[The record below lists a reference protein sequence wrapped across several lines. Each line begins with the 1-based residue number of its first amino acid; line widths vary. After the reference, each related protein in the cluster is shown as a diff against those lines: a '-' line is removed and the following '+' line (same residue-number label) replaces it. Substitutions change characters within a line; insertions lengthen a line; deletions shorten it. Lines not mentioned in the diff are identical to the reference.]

1 MSKLSERL
9 KELREEK
16 GMSQKEFVTSLDEA
30 TNISVTPQS
39 YGRYEKAT
47 RIPDVEFLWAVCKYY
62 NVSFDYL
69 LGLTNVRSLDPYM
82 AAAGK
87 LTHLSD
93 ISLEMLDK
101 YNENKQFGLIP
112 VLEVLIQNYQLL
124 EHLENYLVSDKEF
137 YTYADS
143 GRPISGLT
151 RGSYYISQFDLCDVF
166 LVKINQELGK
176 IKQEIAN
183 DPMYARRKYRLGP

>member
-1 MSKLSERL
+1 MSGLSERL

-16 GMSQKEFVTSLDEA
+16 GMSQKEFVSSLDEA
-30 TNISVTPQS
+30 TNITVTAQS
-39 YGRYEKAT
+39 YGRYEKGK
-47 RIPDVEFLWAVCKYY
+47 RIPDVVFLGAVCKYY

-93 ISLEMLDK
+93 ISLDMLDK

-124 EHLENYLVSDKEF
+124 EYIENYLISTKRF
-137 YTYADS
+137 YTYADPET
-143 GRPISGLT
+143 PISGLT
-151 RGSYYISQFDLCDVF
+151 RGSHYISEFDLCDVF
-166 LVKINQELGK
+166 LAKINQELGR
-176 IKQEIAN
+176 IKQDIAN